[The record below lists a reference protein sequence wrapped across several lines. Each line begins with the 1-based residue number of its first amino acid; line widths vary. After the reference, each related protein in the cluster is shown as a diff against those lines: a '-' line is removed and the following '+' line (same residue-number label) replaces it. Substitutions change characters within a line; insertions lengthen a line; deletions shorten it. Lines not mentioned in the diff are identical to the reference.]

1 MTKQSGALD
10 RRRFLRRSFGASA
23 AMLLGLPR
31 EASAQQAPASAA
43 GRAMQQADAKRV
55 SSLIADFVIGFDI
68 KAVPQPVIDRARTVF
83 IDTIGVMLAGSHED
97 VSHLAVEMVKGEASA
112 PQATVV
118 GQSLRASQQLAALA
132 NGVASHAMDYD
143 FTFMR
148 GQAAAAVIPA
158 ILPVAEAA
166 GATPAEMIAAYIIGA
181 EVVARV
187 VRADQDGPLFD
198 AWHTTGVVGG
208 IGAAAAC
215 ARLLKVP
222 AAAIPD
228 VVGIAASLASGF
240 NANFGTMSKPLH
252 CGNAARNGVMAALL
266 GKSGFTSNPAAIEGR
281 HGYLNSI
288 GRDLPVSIEAFKDLG
303 RRYDLVEGR
312 HRFKPYPC
320 GGLTHTTI
328 EAALELRGKVGTR
341 ISEIK
346 SIHCFVARSAGQRA
360 GTQYP
365 STVEAAKFSVGY
377 LVPYALIHGAPKI
390 AAFTE
395 KALQDERLKALAVTV
410 TASVDPELGPGGDDS
425 PARIRITLA
434 DGQVLE
440 QRKDY
445 ASGSYRNPITPAQIQ
460 EKFLDCATQIMS
472 ADAAR
477 RIYAFL
483 DTLPAQP
490 SLDPLWPMLRK
501 G

>member
-1 MTKQSGALD
+1 
-10 RRRFLRRSFGASA
+10 
-23 AMLLGLPR
+23 
-31 EASAQQAPASAA
+31 
-43 GRAMQQADAKRV
+43 MQQADARRV
-55 SSLIADFVIGFDI
+55 SALIADFVTGFDI

-83 IDTIGVMLAGSHED
+83 IDTIGVMLAGSHEE
-97 VSHLAVEMVKGEASA
+97 VSHLAVEMVKAEASA

-158 ILPVAEAA
+158 ILPVAEAVR
-166 GATPAEMIAAYIIGA
+166 ATPAEMIAAYIIGA

-198 AWHTTGVVGG
+198 AWHTTGIVGG

-215 ARLLKVP
+215 ARLMKVP

-303 RRYDLVEGR
+303 LRYDLVEGR

-320 GGLTHTTI
+320 GGLTHTSI

-445 ASGSYRNPITPAQIQ
+445 ASGSYRNPITSMQIQ

-477 RIYAFL
+477 QIYTFL
-483 DTLPAQP
+483 DALPAQP

-501 G
+501 E

>member
-1 MTKQSGALD
+1 
-10 RRRFLRRSFGASA
+10 
-23 AMLLGLPR
+23 
-31 EASAQQAPASAA
+31 
-43 GRAMQQADAKRV
+43 
-55 SSLIADFVIGFDI
+55 
-68 KAVPQPVIDRARTVF
+68 
-83 IDTIGVMLAGSHED
+83 
-97 VSHLAVEMVKGEASA
+97 
-112 PQATVV
+112 
-118 GQSLRASQQLAALA
+118 
-132 NGVASHAMDYD
+132 
-143 FTFMR
+143 
-148 GQAAAAVIPA
+148 
-158 ILPVAEAA
+158 
-166 GATPAEMIAAYIIGA
+166 
-181 EVVARV
+181 
-187 VRADQDGPLFD
+187 
-198 AWHTTGVVGG
+198 
-208 IGAAAAC
+208 
-215 ARLLKVP
+215 VP

-228 VVGIAASLASGF
+228 VIGIAASLASGF

-288 GRDLPVSIEAFKDLG
+288 GRDLPVSTEAFKDLG

-328 EAALELRGKVGTR
+328 EAALELRGKVGAR
-341 ISEIK
+341 LAEIK

-365 STVEAAKFSVGY
+365 TTVEAAKFSVGY

-395 KALQDERLKALAVTV
+395 RALQDDRLKALAATV

-434 DGQVLE
+434 DGQMLE

-445 ASGSYRNPITPAQIQ
+445 ASGSYRNPITPAQIE
-460 EKFLDCATQIMS
+460 EKFFDCAAQAMS
-472 ADAAR
+472 SAAAQKVLAVLNR
-477 RIYAFL
+477 
-483 DTLPAQP
+483 LPSAE
-490 SLDPLWPMLRK
+490 SLSELWPLLRK
-501 G
+501 A

>member
-1 MTKQSGALD
+1 MAGYGGRSALD
-10 RRRFLRRSFGASA
+10 RRLFLGGSASA
-23 AMLLGLPR
+23 LLGAHLGLSS
-31 EASAQQAPASAA
+31 EAIAQQAPAARA
-43 GRAMQQADAKRV
+43 AMQQADAKRV
-55 SSLIADFVIGFDI
+55 SAMIAEFVAGFDI

-83 IDTIGVMLAGSHED
+83 IDTIGVMLAGSHEE
-97 VSHLAVEMVKGEASA
+97 VSHLVVEMVKAEASA

-118 GQSLRASQQLAALA
+118 GQSLRASPQLAALA

-148 GQAAAAVIPA
+148 GQAAATVIPA
-158 ILPVAEAA
+158 ILPVAETV
-166 GATPAEMIAAYIIGA
+166 GATPAETIAAYIVGA
-181 EVVARV
+181 EVAARV
-187 VRADQDGPLFD
+187 VRTDQDGPLFE
-198 AWHTTGVVGG
+198 AWHTTGVVGV

-252 CGNAARNGVMAALL
+252 CGSAARNGVMAALL
-266 GKSGFTSNPAAIEGR
+266 GRSGFTSNPAAIEGR
-281 HGYLNSI
+281 HGYLSSL
-288 GRDLPVSIEAFKDLG
+288 GRDLPVSLEAFKDLG

-320 GGLTHTTI
+320 GGLTHTSI
-328 EAALELRGKVGTR
+328 EAALDLRGKVGTR
-341 ISEIK
+341 LPEIK

-365 STVEAAKFSVGY
+365 TTVEAAKFSVGY

-395 KALQDERLKALAVTV
+395 KALQDERVKALATTV

-425 PARIRITLA
+425 PARIRITFA

-445 ASGSYRNPITPAQIQ
+445 ASGSYRNPITPAQIE
-460 EKFLDCATQIMS
+460 EKFFDCAAQAVSPDVAKAIL
-472 ADAAR
+472 AALNR
-477 RIYAFL
+477 
-483 DTLPAQP
+483 LPSGE
-490 SLDPLWPMLRK
+490 SLSDLWPLLAK
-501 G
+501 T

>member
-1 MTKQSGALD
+1 
-10 RRRFLRRSFGASA
+10 
-23 AMLLGLPR
+23 
-31 EASAQQAPASAA
+31 
-43 GRAMQQADAKRV
+43 MQQADARRV
-55 SSLIADFVIGFDI
+55 SALIADFITMLDM
-68 KAVPQPVIDRARTVF
+68 KAVPQPVIERARTVF

-97 VSHLAVEMVKGEASA
+97 VSHLMVEMVKAEASA

-118 GQSLRASQQLAALA
+118 GQALRASPQLAALA

-158 ILPVAEAA
+158 ILPVAEMVA
-166 GATPAEMIAAYIIGA
+166 ATPAEMMAAYIVGA

-187 VRADQDGPLFD
+187 VRADQDGPLFE
-198 AWHTTGVVGG
+198 AWHTTGIVGV

-215 ARLLKVP
+215 ARLMKVP
-222 AAAIPD
+222 PAAMPD
-228 VVGIAASLASGF
+228 VIGIAASLASGF

-328 EAALELRGKVGTR
+328 EAALELRGKVGAR
-341 ISEIK
+341 LAEIR

-365 STVEAAKFSVGY
+365 TTVEAAKFSVGY

-395 KALQDERLKALAVTV
+395 RALQDERLKALAATV
-410 TASVDPELGPGGDDS
+410 TASIDPELGPGGDDS

-445 ASGSYRNPITPAQIQ
+445 ASGSYRNPITPAQIE
-460 EKFLDCATQIMS
+460 EKFLDCAAQAMS
-472 ADAAR
+472 PAAAQNVLAVLNR
-477 RIYAFL
+477 
-483 DTLPAQP
+483 LPSGE
-490 SLDPLWPMLRK
+490 SLSDLWPLLRK
-501 G
+501 V

>member
-1 MTKQSGALD
+1 MTRRDGAFD
-10 RRRFLRRSFGASA
+10 RRWFLGAGA
-23 AMLLGLPR
+23 CALVGLPR
-31 EASAQQAPASAA
+31 AAGAQQAAAPAAR
-43 GRAMQQADAKRV
+43 GAMQQADARRV
-55 SSLIADFVIGFDI
+55 SALIADFITTLDM
-68 KAVPQPVIDRARTVF
+68 KAVPQPVIERARTVF
-83 IDTIGVMLAGSHED
+83 VDTIGVMLAGSHED
-97 VSHLAVEMVKGEASA
+97 VSHLMVEMVKAEASA

-118 GQSLRASQQLAALA
+118 GQALRASPQLAALA

-158 ILPVAEAA
+158 ILPVAEMV
-166 GATPAEMIAAYIIGA
+166 GATPAEMMAAYIVGA

-187 VRADQDGPLFD
+187 VRADQDGPLFE
-198 AWHTTGVVGG
+198 AWHTTGIVGV

-215 ARLLKVP
+215 ARLMKVP

-228 VVGIAASLASGF
+228 VIGIAASLASGF

-288 GRDLPVSIEAFKDLG
+288 GRDLPVSVEAFKDLG

-320 GGLTHTTI
+320 GGLTHTSI
-328 EAALELRGKVGTR
+328 EAALELRGKVGAR
-341 ISEIK
+341 LAEIK

-365 STVEAAKFSVGY
+365 TTVEAAKFSVGY
-377 LVPYALIHGAPKI
+377 LVPYALVHGAPKI

-395 KALQDERLKALAVTV
+395 RALQDERLKALAATV

-445 ASGSYRNPITPAQIQ
+445 ASGSYRNPITPAQLE
-460 EKFLDCATQIMS
+460 EKFFDCVAQAMS
-472 ADAAR
+472 PAVAQNVLAVLNR
-477 RIYAFL
+477 
-483 DTLPAQP
+483 LPSGE
-490 SLDPLWPMLRK
+490 SLSDLWSLLRK
-501 G
+501 A